1 MSNDKHKVRN
11 WSEYNKALEKR
22 GDINIWIPSD
32 LVETWQQVYSEKSI
46 RSKGGQELYSDSSI
60 LFCLTVRYVYKLPYR
75 NNRGFISSL
84 FKLMQ
89 LSLLVP
95 SYSQVCKRSK
105 TLDFMQLVGNSKKI
119 TDIAVDSTGLKVY
132 GEGEWKVRKH
142 GAGKHRTWMKL
153 HLAIDVETQEIV
165 GVELTDNSVDDA
177 ACVKPLLESVTK
189 TGRSVKSFR
198 GDGAYDKTKV
208 REELHGAG
216 IKQIIPPQTNAVVS
230 KGEKVEMAERDAAI
244 EQMKKIERKEWKIS
258 AGYHKRSLAETAMFR
273 YKTAHGGGLC
283 SRVIENQKTEVKIK
297 CKVLNVFRGIAVPNS
312 YKVA

>member
-1 MSNDKHKVRN
+1 MSKDKHKVRN
-11 WSEYNKALEKR
+11 WSEYNKGLEQR
-22 GDINIWIPSD
+22 GNINIWIPSD
-32 LVETWQQVYSEKSI
+32 LVETWQLTYSEQSI
-46 RSKGGQELYSDSSI
+46 RTKGGQEIYSDAAI

-84 FKLMQ
+84 IKLKQ
-89 LSLLVP
+89 LCLPVP

-105 TLDFMQLVGNSKKI
+105 TLDFKQLIGDSKKV
-119 TDIAVDSTGLKVY
+119 TDIAIDSTGLKVY

-153 HLAIDVETQEIV
+153 HLAIDVATQEIV

-177 ACVKPLLESVTK
+177 TCVEPLIKSVTD
-189 TGRSVKSFR
+189 TGCSVKSFR

-208 REELHGAG
+208 RQILHEAD
-216 IKQIIPPQTNAVVS
+216 IKQIIPPQTNAVVNNGKKDYTS
-230 KGEKVEMAERDAAI
+230 ERDAAI
-244 EQMKKIERKEWKIS
+244 KQIKKTERKDWKIS

-273 YKTAHGGGLC
+273 YKTTHGGALC
-283 SRVIENQKTEVKIK
+283 SRIIENQKTEVKIK
-297 CKVLNVFRGIAVPNS
+297 CKVLNVFWGIAVPNS